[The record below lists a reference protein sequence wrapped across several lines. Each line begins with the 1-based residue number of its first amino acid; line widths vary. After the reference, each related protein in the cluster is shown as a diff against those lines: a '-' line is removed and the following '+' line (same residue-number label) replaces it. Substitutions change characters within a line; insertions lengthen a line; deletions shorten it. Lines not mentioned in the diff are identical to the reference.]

1 MVKGWCVRDVF
12 WLVYFLI
19 RKKRHFA
26 LPFPVQSDNS
36 PMACFFLFRKIQN
49 FFLNFSERQ
58 NPVRKKNRFLA
69 KKKKTRE
76 KIMPSI
82 SSANF
87 FVIFFFSL
95 SSACDVF
102 NSLPANAS
110 PPEKKTISYVI
121 ETKNRYWLSSLS
133 LWKFNLSHFFFF
145 STSLFFSLFFFLLST
160 RPV

>member
-1 MVKGWCVRDVF
+1 
-12 WLVYFLI
+12 
-19 RKKRHFA
+19 
-26 LPFPVQSDNS
+26 
-36 PMACFFLFRKIQN
+36 
-49 FFLNFSERQ
+49 
-58 NPVRKKNRFLA
+58 
-69 KKKKTRE
+69 
-76 KIMPSI
+76 MPSI

-133 LWKFNLSHFFFF
+133 ESSIFRTFFFF
-145 STSLFFSLFFFLLST
+145 QQVSFFSIFFPSLHTACLNRFLRLK
-160 RPV
+160 